1 MKILKRKKAEMDASS
16 KVRGQ
21 DIVLVKYI
29 NTQNA
34 TYGPNE
40 FAICPIALARDGVWY
55 LRTILRQFSGR
66 SVVESDR
73 VVVSLVFM
81 LGIQWRSSPCATKFG
96 TKSSQ
101 RRFILS

>member
-21 DIVLVKYI
+21 DIVLVK
-29 NTQNA
+29 
-34 TYGPNE
+34 YGPNE